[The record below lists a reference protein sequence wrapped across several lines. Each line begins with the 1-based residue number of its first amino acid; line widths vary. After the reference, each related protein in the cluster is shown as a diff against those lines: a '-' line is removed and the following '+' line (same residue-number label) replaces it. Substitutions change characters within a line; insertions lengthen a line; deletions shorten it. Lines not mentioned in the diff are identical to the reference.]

1 MAGSD
6 RRVVSV
12 KEYRVMI
19 FREDQDGRA
28 DLYECDTLKQAQ
40 EMRNDQGGITVIQK
54 YNGERHKY
62 EDCSG

>member
-1 MAGSD
+1 M
-6 RRVVSV
+6 

-40 EMRNDQGGITVIQK
+40 EIRNKPGGITVIQK
-54 YNGERHKY
+54 YNSERHSY